1 MNHNFNEVIE
11 KVFELPMEEK
21 LELIDILE
29 HHIAEGKREEIAE
42 NYIKSIEEDKSGG
55 LNFSSDIETLKKML

>member
-29 HHIAEGKREEIAE
+29 HHIDEGKRDEIAE
-42 NYIKSIEEDKSGG
+42 NYKKSIEEYKSGE
-55 LNFSSDIETLKKML
+55 LNFSSDIGSLKTML